1 MFPEAPRWREGRL
14 WFSDFFRERVFSC
27 SLAGDLCGEA
37 HVPGHPSRLGRR
49 PDGSLLVLSMHDQ
62 RLLKREGQTR
72 SRLVDLSVL
81 AGGPCNDLLADA
93 EGRAYVG
100 NFGFDLYAKPARHLL
115 DACLSNRRVFVE
127 LPDSYP
133 DGLCLDAERA
143 AWWPTRAGA
152 ACCAC
157 VKIRAS
163 YRRYPPASATAMP
176 VCWAVTM
183 AAPCSFAQRPE
194 WARNLSGC
202 SKAALSSPAWTC
214 RTQADP
220 GRASC
225 ASKLYPF

>member
-1 MFPEAPRWREGRL
+1 MVLRLLPRAGL
-14 WFSDFFRERVFSC
+14 QL
-27 SLAGDLCGEA
+27 LA
-37 HVPGHPSRLGRR
+37 GRR
-49 PDGSLLVLSMHDQ
+49 PVWRSTCTGVSQQAGTAAGRQLACPIHA
-62 RLLKREGQTR
+62 RPETAEARRPTR